1 MGFLKKLLGGSDRPE
16 SKSSPSASNAD
27 PQGVYFYVQCDR
39 CGAPVRLRADKQHDL
54 LNEGN
59 GYTWHKTIVDNRCF
73 RPMPT
78 VVTLNANY
86 EMTAQEITGGRY
98 ITREEYEA
106 LLEEQRRAREAA
118 ANPPSDEG
126 DDTTTS

>member
-1 MGFLKKLLGGSDRPE
+1 MGFLKKLLGGSDRPH
-16 SKSSPSASNAD
+16 SKASPSASNAD

-54 LNEGN
+54 INEGN

-78 VVTLNANY
+78 VVTLNTAY
-86 EMTAQEITGGRY
+86 EMVAHEITGGHY
-98 ITREEYEA
+98 ITREAYEA
-106 LLEEQRRAREAA
+106 LLDEQRRAREAM
-118 ANPPSDEG
+118 ANPSEG
-126 DDTTTS
+126 DDAVTN